1 MSEAFALVLNFDAE
15 LELDRGADYQPT
27 RPTIARMTELARAM
41 RSTLPE
47 GAFVIAPLD
56 ETGESRARSI
66 AWCPTARA
74 RKIVS
79 TARRPPLD
87 GPDDAVIARVNAR
100 PFAHALSE
108 GELSGAVLVHD
119 LESAERALARPGAW
133 LLKRVFGVS
142 GRGQRPVRGG
152 ETSESDRA
160 FIAASL
166 ARHGAIVIEPRV
178 RIERE
183 LSVHAWRT
191 DITHVRSIRA
201 PVVDAYG
208 AFTESAVATHV
219 SSTVENA
226 LVDTAMRVGGA
237 LGAAGYRGPFGVD
250 AYLHRGDG
258 TQPLALRALS
268 EINARYCM
276 GWDERDGWLPP

>member
-1 MSEAFALVLNFDAE
+1 MSRIALVLNFDAE
-15 LELDRGADYQPT
+15 LELDRGPSYQPT
-27 RPTIARMTELARAM
+27 RPTIARTTELARAM

-47 GAFVIAPLD
+47 GAFVIAPLA
-56 ETGESRARSI
+56 ETGEPSARSI
-66 AWCPTARA
+66 AWCPTTRA
-74 RKIVS
+74 KKIFAAAHRS
-79 TARRPPLD
+79 PPD
-87 GPDDAVIARVNAR
+87 GPDMAVLARVNAR

-108 GELSGAVLVHD
+108 GELPGAVVVHD
-119 LESAERALARPGAW
+119 LESAERALARSGAW

-160 FIAASL
+160 FVAASL
-166 ARHGAIVIEPRV
+166 ARHGSIVIEPRV

-191 DITHVRSIRA
+191 DATYVRSIREQI
-201 PVVDAYG
+201 VDTYG
-208 AFTESAVATHV
+208 AFTASTLARDLPSAIER
-219 SSTVENA
+219 S
-226 LVDTAMRVGGA
+226 LVDSAERVGEA
-237 LGAAGYRGPFGVD
+237 LGEAGYRGPFGID

-258 TQPLALRALS
+258 TQPPALRALS

>member
-1 MSEAFALVLNFDAE
+1 MSEALALVLNFDAE
-15 LELDRGADYQPT
+15 LELDRGASYQPT
-27 RPTIARMTELARAM
+27 RPTIARMTELARKM

-56 ETGESRARSI
+56 ETGEPSARSI
-66 AWCPTARA
+66 AWCLTARA
-74 RKIVS
+74 RKIFAH
-79 TARRPPLD
+79 TRRPAPD
-87 GPDDAVIARVNAR
+87 GPDQAVIARVNAR

-142 GRGQRPVRGG
+142 GHGQRPVRGG
-152 ETSESDRA
+152 EASLSDRA

-191 DITHVRSIRA
+191 DATHVRSIREQ
-201 PVVDAYG
+201 VVDAYG
-208 AFTESAVATHV
+208 AFTESAPAK
-219 SSTVENA
+219 SLAPAIENA
-226 LVDTAMRVGGA
+226 LVDTALRVGDA
-237 LGAAGYRGPFGVD
+237 LGAAGYRGPFGID

-258 TQPLALRALS
+258 TAPLTLRTLS